1 MWYGSYEVHTPEI
14 PMPAIDN
21 MTPEQADL
29 ITQSFDTIWT
39 VRRKLATT
47 FYGRFFE
54 LAPDARRLFP
64 GDMERQ
70 HLKLMDSIAA
80 LVGALDKRALLQS
93 VVSESGQHHVGF
105 GAKPPH
111 FAAFGNALIWGLEQ
125 QLGAAFTPELR
136 TAWTTLYDAVQAEM
150 IRAGSQNSRDG

>member
-21 MTPEQADL
+21 ITPEQADL

-70 HLKLMDSIAA
+70 HLKLMGFDRSPRRRARQA
-80 LVGALDKRALLQS
+80 GPPPVG
-93 VVSESGQHHVGF
+93 G
-105 GAKPPH
+105 
-111 FAAFGNALIWGLEQ
+111 
-125 QLGAAFTPELR
+125 
-136 TAWTTLYDAVQAEM
+136 
-150 IRAGSQNSRDG
+150 